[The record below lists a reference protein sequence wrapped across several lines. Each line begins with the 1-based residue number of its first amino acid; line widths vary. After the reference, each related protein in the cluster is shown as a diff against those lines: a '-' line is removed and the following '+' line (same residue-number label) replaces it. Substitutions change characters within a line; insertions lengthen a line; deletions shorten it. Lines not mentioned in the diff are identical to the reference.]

1 MTNVR
6 ILHTGDWHLGFRLG
20 RHSRRGDTTEAL
32 KSLIDHAER
41 TTPHLIVHAG
51 DVFHEERPPQS
62 AIEDAVGAL
71 KALAEY
77 APVVITA
84 GNHDGPRLL
93 ESLDRLAQEGRPQ
106 RITIATRPRSIVVRL
121 NNRGDGPTS
130 AVIAAVPWL
139 SRGDGATAWAE
150 TGRPMNDRERP
161 SHAAWAAGVIRRT
174 IDDAHRAAAAEAGAD
189 GAPVPPVIAL
199 IHTHLAGAV
208 ASKAEREIAVSAEYA
223 VDPRE
228 IPETAYC
235 ACGHIHDRQEIGGT
249 GAVYCGSLIQMTFGE
264 KAQRK
269 TAELVELREN
279 TPSDTPSRGRA
290 WRLAGS
296 RQLELDA
303 ERALV
308 EHDGTWAEL
317 AAAARGGGLTKA
329 ILKATVHSEDRLH
342 DLATAV
348 RDLQPDIVIHEL
360 RNPVANPTRIEN
372 PEIDFEEQP
381 EPLLDELYAEWRR
394 DRQSTEREDDDG
406 AVDLFRTALH
416 AVREPS
422 DDPFGIKK
430 LEDRFET
437 IAARLKMKTT
447 ATPETTPALD
457 EQAGTRSRT
466 PGDGPMPDTHL
477 EDAHGPTSPSD
488 RSPAV

>member
-1 MTNVR
+1 MR

-32 KSLIDHAER
+32 KSLIDHAEQ

-121 NNRGDGPTS
+121 NSRSNGPTS

-150 TGRPMNDRERP
+150 TGRPMNDRGRP
-161 SHAAWAAGVIRRT
+161 SHAGWAAGVIRQT
-174 IDDAHRAAAAEAGAD
+174 IEHAHRAAAAEAEASGATT
-189 GAPVPPVIAL
+189 PPVIAL
-199 IHTHLAGAV
+199 IHSHLAGAV

-235 ACGHIHDRQEIGGT
+235 ACGHIHDRQEIGGAGT
-249 GAVYCGSLIQMTFGE
+249 VYCGSLIQMTFGE

-269 TAELVELREN
+269 TAELVELRE
-279 TPSDTPSRGRA
+279 DTPSNGPSRGPA

-296 RQLELDA
+296 RQLGLDA
-303 ERALV
+303 ERTLV

-317 AAAARGGGLTKA
+317 AAAARGGSLTKA

-360 RNPVANPTRIEN
+360 RNPVANPSRIEN

-381 EPLLDELYAEWRR
+381 EPPLDELYAEWRR
-394 DRQSTEREDDDG
+394 DRQSTEREADDG
-406 AVDLFRTALH
+406 AVELFRTALH
-416 AVREPS
+416 AVREPT

-437 IAARLKMKTT
+437 IAARLKMKTA
-447 ATPETTPALD
+447 ATPETASSLD
-457 EQAGTRSRT
+457 DRYGSRAE
-466 PGDGPMPDTHL
+466 PGDDALTADRRL
-477 EDAHGPTSPSD
+477 EDAQRPTEPTD
-488 RSPAV
+488 RRTAV